1 MPNIGIIGRA
11 RAGKDTAGKF
21 FVDGHGY
28 RRVGFADALKEAAL
42 KLDPVVHGWAHS
54 DGLDLTTVGLAELVA
69 EHGWDYAKDR
79 HPEVRRIL
87 QELGSAVRAID
98 EDFWLRAALAKVR
111 DANDGGTPC
120 VITDVR
126 YRNEAAS
133 LVRAGFYLI
142 HINRPGIPQLDHES
156 ERDLGPEDA
165 RYLVQ
170 NDGDLA
176 HLGEQLER
184 IWDEIYTIESIKH
197 ANRL

>member
-28 RRVGFADALKEAAL
+28 RRVAFADALKEAAL
-42 KLDPVVHGWAHS
+42 RLDPIVDHIWQGDQLLPFRLSRYVRRVGW
-54 DGLDLTTVGLAELVA
+54 EN
-69 EHGWDYAKDR
+69 AKDFR
-79 HPEVRRIL
+79 EIRRTL
-87 QELGSAVRAID
+87 QELGASMRGVD
-98 EDFWLRAALAKVR
+98 EEVWLRAALAKVR
-111 DANDGGTPC
+111 DANDDGVPC

-142 HINRPGIPQLDHES
+142 HVNRPGVPQLDHES

-184 IWDEIYTIESIKH
+184 IWDEIYTIESLKH